1 MIFVW
6 GFAFQFGYFHGR
18 ISGLDSAPRYRDGRI
33 EWDYQSRAT
42 RQRALMLLFGG
53 LFLLVGLVYSGLYP
67 GSMVGVPGQTSNM
80 LPSPKIVAVVI

>member
-33 EWDYQSRAT
+33 DWDYQSR
-42 RQRALMLLFGG
+42 G
-53 LFLLVGLVYSGLYP
+53 P
-67 GSMVGVPGQTSNM
+67 GSVP
-80 LPSPKIVAVVI
+80 